1 MRGSTDSTTNSR
13 NPEEVWGESELRF
26 RSVVESA
33 TDAVILTDDS
43 GKILTINEATHRIF
57 GYGEDLIGQSLYTL
71 LPLRYRKAPQDFL
84 AAFST
89 DAESP
94 MLGKTIEMHGRKKD
108 GSEFPLEL
116 SLATWNIGGR
126 SFYCGTIHDT
136 TRREQAEIEALK
148 RTAEVQVLQ
157 DVAVASNEATSVD
170 EAIQFAVDR
179 ICAFT
184 NWPVGHVYFPVSGSD
199 EILSSSIWHL
209 NDAQKYE
216 PFRKMTEELRL
227 TKGEGL
233 VGQVLA
239 TGDAVWVSN
248 IVRDS
253 NFGRGVTPSLVDLKS
268 AFAFPV
274 KVDGEVVASLE
285 FFSPQSLESDQQLI
299 EIIRHVGAML
309 GRVFERQSALSRL
322 RHAESSSRQLVESIQ
337 AIIWRGNPEYRF
349 TFVSKEAEQILGYPA
364 SNWIDPD
371 FWAEHIHAEDRSS
384 AVAYGLENVRQRKD
398 HSFDFRMIAAD
409 GRTVWF
415 RNVVRVISHNDQPIE
430 LVGVMID
437 ITRQKESEEQVRKS
451 REQLRALSAHLQ
463 YIREEERTRI
473 AREIHD
479 ELGQVLTALK
489 MDLSLLNHGLLE
501 SSESMPRFR
510 LMEEIASMRRLVD
523 RTIQTVRR
531 ISTEL
536 RPEVLDHLDLRAAM
550 EWQIQE
556 FQVRSGIICEFRSNV
571 DAIEIDR
578 DSATA
583 LFRIF
588 QEAMTNVARHA
599 NASRVNIGLMQIED
613 SLLMEVSDNGR
624 GITESN
630 IANAR
635 SFGILGIKERALLLG
650 GEVEIKGSPGQGT
663 TLSVRVSYPS
673 SNSKGR

>member
-1 MRGSTDSTTNSR
+1 MRGSTDPTSDTRS
-13 NPEEVWGESELRF
+13 PEEAWRESELKF

-33 TDAVILTDDS
+33 NDAVVLTDDT
-43 GKILTINEATHRIF
+43 GKILTMNQATNRIF
-57 GYGEDLIGQSLYTL
+57 GYGDALIGQPFHTL
-71 LPLRYRKAPQDFL
+71 LAIQYHKDPQAFF
-84 AAFST
+84 AAFFAAAGS
-89 DAESP
+89 
-94 MLGKTIEMHGRKKD
+94 KTLEMHGLKKD

-116 SLATWNIGGR
+116 SVASWNIGGR

-136 TRREQAEIEALK
+136 TRRQQAESEARK

-157 DVAVASNEATSVD
+157 DVAVASNEASSVD
-170 EAIQFAVDR
+170 QAIQFALDR

-184 NWPVGHVYFPVSGSD
+184 NWPVGHVYFPVPGSE
-199 EILSSSIWHL
+199 EIVSSSIWHL
-209 NDAQKYE
+209 TDAQKYE
-216 PFRKMTEELRL
+216 PFRRMTEGQRL
-227 TKGEGL
+227 MKGEGL
-233 VGQVLA
+233 VGTVLS
-239 TGDAVWVSN
+239 TGDAVWISDLKQN
-248 IVRDS
+248 S
-253 NFGRGVTPSLVDLKS
+253 NFGPARALDALVDLRS

-285 FFSPQSLESDQQLI
+285 FFSPQSLESDQQLM

-309 GRVFERQSALSRL
+309 SRVFERQSALSRL
-322 RHAESSSRQLVESIQ
+322 RRAESSARQLVESIQ
-337 AIIWRGNPEYRF
+337 AIVWRGDPKYRF
-349 TFVSKEAEQILGYPA
+349 TFVSKEAEQILGYSA
-364 SNWIDPD
+364 NDWIDPQ
-371 FWAEHIHAEDRSS
+371 FWPEHIYAEDRQW
-384 AVAYGLENVRQRKD
+384 AVAYGLENAKQRKD
-398 HSFDFRMIAAD
+398 HSYDIRMIAAD

-415 RNVVRVISHNDQPIE
+415 RNVVRVLPHDDQSAE

-571 DAIEIDR
+571 DAIDIDR

-588 QEAMTNVARHA
+588 QEAMTNVARHS
-599 NASRVNIGLMQIED
+599 NASRVNIGLMQMDD

-663 TLSVRVSYPS
+663 TLSVRVSYPHP
-673 SNSKGR
+673 N